1 MKIKI
6 VLFLTWMCDFSYYCT
21 EPEYTWSQNT
31 EEVTAQF
38 TLPSGLT
45 KADVY
50 YTLSHDYIDFGI
62 KNGKHLLKGQLHAD
76 VEVESSTWTI
86 QKQR

>member
-6 VLFLTWMCDFSYYCT
+6 VLFLTWMCDFDYCT

-86 QKQR
+86 QNQR